1 MLMML
6 CSSFSGS
13 NTRGVTP
20 SLSHLLILCFYL
32 ELEDYVPHK
41 MLHQNYHQEINL
53 PYLFI
58 SYLFT
63 LRR

>member
-1 MLMML
+1 MGGINDFINIPFPIYYFM
-6 CSSFSGS
+6 
-13 NTRGVTP
+13 
-20 SLSHLLILCFYL
+20 FYL
-32 ELEDYVPHK
+32 ELEVEFMISIK
-41 MLHQNYHQEINL
+41 CFTKISIKGSTL

>member
-1 MLMML
+1 MGGINGFINI
-6 CSSFSGS
+6 SF
-13 NTRGVTP
+13 
-20 SLSHLLILCFYL
+20 LIYYLCFYL
-32 ELEDYVPHK
+32 ELEVK
-41 MLHQNYHQEINL
+41 FMFSIKCFTKIIIKRSI